1 MSDKINLIKQI
12 RSSRLEICKQC
23 EFFNK
28 ITTQC
33 NKCGCIMSIK
43 TLFEETSCPIE
54 KW

>member
-1 MSDKINLIKQI
+1 MSEKINFIKEL
-12 RSSRLEICKQC
+12 RSSRLDICKNC

-33 NKCGCIMSIK
+33 NKCGCIMSMK
-43 TLFEETSCPIE
+43 TLLADVKCPIG

>member
-1 MSDKINLIKQI
+1 MSEKINLVKET
-12 RSSRLEICKQC
+12 RSKRLEVCRGC

-33 NKCGCIMSIK
+33 NKCGCIMSVK
-43 TLFEETSCPIE
+43 TLLLDAKCPIG

>member
-1 MSDKINLIKQI
+1 MSEKINLIKET
-12 RSSRLEICKQC
+12 RAKRLEVCKGC

-33 NKCGCIMSIK
+33 NKCGCIMSMK
-43 TLFEETSCPIE
+43 TLFLETKCPIG

>member
-1 MSDKINLIKQI
+1 MTDKIEYIKNLRK
-12 RSSRLEICKQC
+12 SRLDICKNC

-33 NKCGCIMSIK
+33 NQCGCIMSVK
-43 TLFEETSCPIE
+43 SMLVDSKCPKE